1 MRLTRLLLALVLLA
15 LAAPASAQGVWSA
28 PVTLSQPGQDA
39 FGSHVGVDQ
48 SGNAVFVWQRRDG
61 TTDCSGSGCFRIQAR
76 TRSAGGALGPVE
88 TLSAPGKHASIPQVA
103 VDPNGNAVFVWQ
115 RPDETTGCG
124 GSGCYQ
130 IKARA
135 RSAAGVLSATQT
147 LSEPGQNAVD
157 AQVAVD
163 QSGNAVFVWQRPDGT
178 SDCGLNT
185 GCFRIQAR
193 ARSAT
198 GVLSATQTLSDPGRS
213 AFSPQVAVDQD
224 GNAVFAWDRNDDTT
238 DCPPSGI
245 GCHRIQARARS
256 ARGKLSSVQTLSDR
270 GRDAFRP
277 QVAVD
282 PNDNAVFAWGRMDE
296 TTDCSSGPEFSPGCF
311 RIQAR
316 ARSAKG
322 KLSSVETLSDPGQ
335 DAFDPQVAVD
345 PNGNAVFVWSRF
357 DGTNSRIQ
365 AIARSA
371 TGVLS
376 ATQTLSA
383 AGRDA
388 SSPQVAVDQ
397 SGNAVFVWERL
408 GEGTGCAGSGCFRI
422 QARVRSA
429 AGVLSSTETLSDSGQ
444 DAFTPQVAVDPSG
457 NAVVVWQRLDGGTGC
472 GGVGCRLIQAAT
484 GP

>member
-1 MRLTRLLLALVLLA
+1 LTRLTRLLLFLVLLA

-61 TTDCSGSGCFRIQAR
+61 TTGCGGSGCFRIQAR
-76 TRSAGGALGPVE
+76 TRSAGGVLGPVE
-88 TLSAPGKHASIPQVA
+88 TLSAPGKHAFIPQVA
-103 VDPNGNAVFVWQ
+103 VDLNGNAVFVWS
-115 RPDETTGCG
+115 RSDETTGCG
-124 GSGCYQ
+124 GSGCSQ

-147 LSEPGQNAVD
+147 LSDPGQNA
-157 AQVAVD
+157 ANPQVAVD

-178 SDCGLNT
+178 SDCDVYV

-193 ARSAT
+193 ARSA
-198 GVLSATQTLSDPGRS
+198 A
-213 AFSPQVAVDQD
+213 
-224 GNAVFAWDRNDDTT
+224 
-238 DCPPSGI
+238 
-245 GCHRIQARARS
+245 
-256 ARGKLSSVQTLSDR
+256 GKLSSVQTLSDG

-282 PNDNAVFAWGRMDE
+282 PNGNAAFVWGRMDE

-335 DAFDPQVAVD
+335 DAGSQQVAVD
-345 PNGNAVFVWSRF
+345 PNGNAAFVWSRF

-365 AIARSA
+365 ATARSA

-388 SSPQVAVDQ
+388 SSPGVAVDQ

-408 GEGTGCAGSGCFRI
+408 GEGTGCGGSGCFRI
-422 QARVRSA
+422 QARVRSV

-444 DAFTPQVAVDPSG
+444 NAFTPHVAVDPSG
-457 NAVVVWQRLDGGTGC
+457 NAVAVWQRLDGGTGC